1 MKKIYISM
9 FVLSAFF
16 FSGCADDYLDVKQ
29 TETVSTDDIELF
41 NNDNGAKTFV
51 TAIYSKFLDW
61 DMSSFGWIGLASIT
75 SDDADKGSTPSD
87 VGTDKDVLDALTYNS
102 SNPSAESTFNAN
114 YDGIN
119 RCNQALAI
127 LPKLDKADPALRE
140 RLMGEAKF
148 LRAFMY
154 FTLVKCYGGVPIV
167 DHLASIP
174 LSAEDKAMQLTRKTA
189 VEVYAFIEKDL
200 NDAIAVLPNK
210 SAYSSNEKARASK
223 GAAYALLAKVNLYQK
238 NWQKVVDNCNLVTGY
253 IIVPDYAKM
262 FRLEG
267 ENDAESIF
275 EINGVGS
282 VPVRGITGYSNT
294 QGVRD
299 SFGWGFNQP
308 SKSLLNAYEL
318 GDVRKDATIIFRGT
332 TLYDGREIPQIYKL
346 NDKGEKVVDTTLNP
360 RYNFKAYSSAYT
372 DAWETDANIK
382 YLRYGEVLLMKAEAL
397 NELGQTSEAIPLLNQ
412 IRRRAGLGDSPA
424 VGQDDVRKA
433 IWKER
438 RVELA
443 FEFDRFFDLVRT
455 GQAKDAFAADKN
467 KDFPKGKVF
476 TVGKNELFPIPDSFI
491 RIAEGMSEQNPGY

>member
-9 FVLSAFF
+9 FVLSALFF
-16 FSGCADDYLDVKQ
+16 TGCADDYLDVNQ
-29 TETVSTDDIELF
+29 TQSISTKDIELF
-41 NNDNGAKTFV
+41 NNDAGAATFV
-51 TAIYSKFLDW
+51 TAIYSKFLNW

-75 SDDADKGSTPSD
+75 SDDADKGSSPGDTGS
-87 VGTDKDVLDALTYNS
+87 DKDVLDALTYNS

-119 RCNQALAI
+119 RCNQALDI
-127 LPKLDKADPALRE
+127 LPKLDKADANLRT

-167 DHLASIP
+167 DHLPNPVSDDDQKM
-174 LSAEDKAMQLTRKTA
+174 LLTRKTA
-189 VEVYAFIEKDL
+189 AEVYAFIESDL
-200 NDAIAVLPNK
+200 ADAIAALPNK
-210 SAYSSNEKARASK
+210 AAYAADEKARASK

-253 IIVPDYAKM
+253 SISPDYAKM

-282 VPVRGITGYSNT
+282 VPAKGIEGYSAS
-294 QGVRD
+294 QGARGAGGW
-299 SFGWGFNQP
+299 GWGFNTP
-308 SKSLLNAYEL
+308 SQSLLNAYEA
-318 GDVRKDATIIFRGT
+318 GDLRKNATIIFRGT
-332 TLYDGREIPQIYKL
+332 TLYDGREVP
-346 NDKGEKVVDTTLNP
+346 NTVENP
-360 RYNFKAYSSAYT
+360 MYNFKAYSSQYT
-372 DAWETDANIK
+372 DGWETDANIK
-382 YLRYGEVLLMKAEAL
+382 YLRYAEVVLMKAEAL
-397 NELGQTSEAIPLLNQ
+397 NELGQTAQAIPLLNQ
-412 IRRRAGLGDSPA
+412 IRNRAGLGVTTA
-424 VGQDDVRKA
+424 VSQVDVRTA

-455 GQAKDAFAADKN
+455 GQAKAAFAID
-467 KDFPKGKVF
+467 GKTF
-476 TVGKNELFPIPDSFI
+476 TEGKNELFPIPDSFI
-491 RIAEGMSEQNPGY
+491 RQSKGMSSQNLGY

>member
-1 MKKIYISM
+1 MKKIYISI
-9 FVLSAFF
+9 FVLAAFTF
-16 FSGCADDYLDVKQ
+16 TGCADDYLDVKQ
-29 TETVSTDDIELF
+29 TETISTDDIELF

-51 TAIYSKFLDW
+51 TSIYSKFLDW

-87 VGTDKDVLDALTYNS
+87 TGTDKDVLDALTYNA

-140 RLMGEAKF
+140 RLMAEAKF

-167 DHLASIP
+167 DHVSSLP

-189 VEVYAFIEKDL
+189 AEVYAFIEKDL
-200 NDAIAVLPNK
+200 TEAAAVLPNK
-210 SAYSSNEKARASK
+210 SQYADAEKARASK
-223 GAAYALLAKVNLYQK
+223 GACYALLAKVSLYQK
-238 NWQKVVDNCNLVTGY
+238 KWQSVVDNCNLVTGY
-253 IIVPDYAKM
+253 IISPDYAKM

-267 ENDAESIF
+267 ENDGESIF
-275 EINGVGS
+275 EINGNGA
-282 VPVRGITGYSNT
+282 VPARGIQGYSNT

-299 SFGWGFNQP
+299 AWGWGFNQP
-308 SKSLLNAYEL
+308 SQSLVNAYET

-332 TLYDGREIPQIYKL
+332 TLYDGRVIPQIY
-346 NDKGEKVVDTTLNP
+346 DKDGNVDTTLNP

-372 DAWETDANIK
+372 SAWETDANIK

-397 NELGQTSEAIPLLNQ
+397 NELNQTSEAISLLNI
-412 IRRRAGLGDSPA
+412 IRHRAGLGDTPA
-424 VGQDDVRKA
+424 TSQAAVRTA

-455 GQAKDAFAADKN
+455 GQAKDAFTAD
-467 KDFPKGKVF
+467 GKVF
-476 TVGKNELFPIPDSFI
+476 TVGKNELFPIPASFI
-491 RIAEGMSEQNPGY
+491 LIAEGMSSQNPGYN